1 MSLSPDEL
9 VELRAAFASLGVAP
23 DAIDKQIRILDNIA
37 KSWAEQS
44 FGFSSIKLT
53 LSQRAN
59 YSLAGVDVCDKIE
72 KSRTVG
78 RIIRSSAELPDKPDS
93 KGPVE
98 P

>member
-23 DAIDKQIRILDNIA
+23 ESIDKQIRMLDNIA
-37 KSWAEQS
+37 KSWVEQS

-59 YSLAGVDVCDKIE
+59 YSLDGVDVCDKIK
-72 KSRTVG
+72 KSRTIG
-78 RIIRSSAELPDKPDS
+78 RNIRSSEQLPDKPDS